1 MSEEL
6 EIGLTRL
13 AADNVPAALETVQGK
28 VLEQVAGL
36 RAAAPQL
43 GTGIR
48 VVAVMG
54 ALLMGVAGWLMPNGA
69 EAQPSLAPISGAS
82 ELAPATILLGQL

>member
-48 VVAVMG
+48 VVAVMV
-54 ALLMGVAGWLMPNGA
+54 ALLMVG
-69 EAQPSLAPISGAS
+69 
-82 ELAPATILLGQL
+82 LLHHWA